1 VLLYQ
6 LPYVLKQP
14 RTKKVKKSRKP
25 VETTLVTSVIAR
37 RSSWADKSR
46 VVVGVTA
53 GLLKELPKEA
63 GAKRKRPTARKRECG
78 SARVNLTEEVKLL
91 VSFYHVATQWL

>member
-1 VLLYQ
+1 MKIGYEASAINRWRVRVAIHYS
-6 LPYVLKQP
+6 VIVVSVSEAGGKRRE
-14 RTKKVKKSRKP
+14 RTVRDGRQA
-25 VETTLVTSVIAR
+25 VIAR

-63 GAKRKRPTARKRECG
+63 GAKRKRPTAKN
-78 SARVNLTEEVKLL
+78 AN
-91 VSFYHVATQWL
+91 VAVLASI